1 MTTAADA
8 PPQHRLPQ
16 RRAPRS
22 HRPPPA
28 LARFVLIGAL
38 LAAWHAAVVTGVVDR
53 VTVPTPID
61 CAARLL
67 DVVGSGQFWADA
79 WRSAQTTV
87 AAFIAAASI
96 GLLVGA
102 QLARR
107 PLLGRILEPY
117 LVGAYAV
124 PVIVFY
130 PTLLVV
136 MGLGAG
142 PIIVTAFLSAVVPVL
157 LTTTVAFGE
166 QSSVHRKLARSLGCT
181 PFQALRKITLP
192 GTLPLLLPGLK
203 LAFIFSMA
211 STIGVE
217 FIVASAGLG
226 FRVGE
231 LYRGFE
237 TIDMYVHIVCIFVLA
252 TLINQL
258 FNVLE
263 RAVRRDLA

>member
-1 MTTAADA
+1 MTGVMKA
-8 PPQHRLPQ
+8 PSQ
-16 RRAPRS
+16 RRPPWRGPARPWRPAPIV
-22 HRPPPA
+22 
-28 LARFVLIGAL
+28 ARLVLIGL
-38 LAAWHAAVVTGVVDR
+38 LLVAWQTVVVTGAVDR
-53 VTVPTPID
+53 VSVPTPTD
-61 CAARLL
+61 CASRLV
-67 DVVGSGQFWADA
+67 DVVGSGQFWADT
-79 WRSAQTTV
+79 WSSAQTTV
-87 AAFIAAASI
+87 AAFVMAVSGGVLI
-96 GLLVGA
+96 GA

-157 LTTTVAFGE
+157 LTTTVAFGH
-166 QSSVHRKLARSLGCT
+166 QSVVHRKLARSLGCT
-181 PFQALRKITLP
+181 PWQALSKITLP
-192 GTLPLLLPGLK
+192 GILPLLLPGLK

-226 FRVGE
+226 FRVGS

-237 TIDMYVHIVCIFVLA
+237 TVDMYVHILAIFVLA
-252 TLINQL
+252 MLVNQL

-263 RAVRRDLA
+263 RTVRRDLA